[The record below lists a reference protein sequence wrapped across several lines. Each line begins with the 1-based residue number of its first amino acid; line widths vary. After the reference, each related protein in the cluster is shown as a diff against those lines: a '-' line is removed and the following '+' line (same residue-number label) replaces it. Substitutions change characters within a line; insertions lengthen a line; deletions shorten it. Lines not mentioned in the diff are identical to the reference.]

1 MARKTHRGNPKD
13 YFMSGVRNR
22 KLVRIKCSIGVVP
35 QRYAIADGAITCE
48 NCKKLEPANG

>member
-35 QRYAIADGAITCE
+35 QRYAIADGEITCE
-48 NCKKLEPANG
+48 NCKKLEAL